1 MTSTDNLWKPNKS
14 STRTIGV
21 GGVLANRLVER
32 ASDGTVILAAAG
44 SVLVDG
50 VAKWT
55 DATAG
60 NLVTVERGQG
70 LRVEFAAAAA
80 PGTKLV
86 AAANGKVTPA
96 GSTPDARTLV
106 GYTLDNV
113 AGAGL
118 GSAYI
123 YN

>member
-1 MTSTDNLWKPNKS
+1 MSTDNTWKPNNS
-14 STRTIGV
+14 STRTVGT
-21 GGVLANRLVER
+21 GGVLENRLVER
-32 ASDGTVILAAAG
+32 AADGSVILAAAG

-55 DATAG
+55 DATVG
-60 NLVTVERGQG
+60 NDVTVERGQG

-86 AAANGKVTPA
+86 AAATGKVTPA
-96 GSTPDARTLV
+96 GATPDARTIV
-106 GYTLDNV
+106 GKTLDNV

-123 YN
+123 YF